1 MPYIKGAY
9 SCGRSSLHG
18 MGGEMLLG
26 FMSQRCGVGSQN
38 LSNTG
43 AISDTCSEMSR
54 AERNLLTCLRAL
66 ESWAFPNTSQ
76 IVML

>member
-9 SCGRSSLHG
+9 SCGRSSLCV

-43 AISDTCSEMSR
+43 ALVIH
-54 AERNLLTCLRAL
+54 
-66 ESWAFPNTSQ
+66 
-76 IVML
+76 IVR